1 MEEEKQLVKKIRQYI
16 TEVNNTISGH
26 TLFLGNTFI
35 AQIRRLAT
43 YFSYFYTKT
52 HTLQPLYNTF
62 CYNLVL
68 DITQFKD
75 GS

>member
-1 MEEEKQLVKKIRQYI
+1 MNLLCFLAELTEWTHYSPYSLKNRCCICQIRRNGEEKQVEKKIRQYI

-43 YFSYFYTKT
+43 
-52 HTLQPLYNTF
+52 
-62 CYNLVL
+62 
-68 DITQFKD
+68 
-75 GS
+75 